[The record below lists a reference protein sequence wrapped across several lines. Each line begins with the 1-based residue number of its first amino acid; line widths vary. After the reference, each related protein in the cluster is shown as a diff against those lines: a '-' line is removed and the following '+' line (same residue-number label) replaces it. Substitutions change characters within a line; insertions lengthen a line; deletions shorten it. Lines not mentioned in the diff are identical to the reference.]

1 LKYSASH
8 SCALLLLLGLFH
20 GLSGR
25 AVASPQDADEQLA
38 VHQQRARAAEER
50 QDFATAVREYKTMAD
65 AVPGNAELQSNLG
78 VALYF
83 NRDLKQAADT
93 LRRAEA
99 LKPAL
104 YTPHLFTGLAMA
116 QLGKPDA
123 SVVELEKAVAIN
135 GADPLAHLWLGYEY
149 TAQSRFEKAAEQ
161 MRIAAQQKPDDQ
173 DAWFALGRCYL
184 ELGKQATVELLHAA
198 PDGGRTWQLAGEQY
212 EAQGNN
218 GKALKLYMGAL
229 ERRPDLAVLRE
240 RVVALGAAISAASAA
255 SDRNHADEDRLY
267 NLVHTYQVKAR
278 ASFEHVAQIDP
289 DSYRAHQVLGD
300 SYAASDRFDDAIPE
314 YRLALKRKPDLPGI
328 HGDLCN
334 ALSRTGRIQ
343 EAIKECDA
351 EIAASPYSANAYVQD
366 ARLHVLQDDNPP
378 AAMLLQKAL
387 ALDRP
392 PVAAYKLKARIDLAQ
407 KQYPAAIEAL
417 TRYLAAESKDASA
430 WFLLARA
437 YKAVG
442 NSTQM
447 AQAIATYKKT
457 SDAAK
462 GSREVQRALDIQRD
476 RDALPGETDP
486 KEGSP
491 L

>member
-1 LKYSASH
+1 MKYLASQ
-8 SCALLLLLGLFH
+8 CVLLLLPGFFH
-20 GLSGR
+20 GLN
-25 AVASPQDADEQLA
+25 ALAQDSDEQLA
-38 VHQQRARAAEER
+38 IHQQRARAAEER
-50 QDFATAVREYKTMAD
+50 QDFATAVREYKAMVD
-65 AVPGNAELQSNLG
+65 ALPGNAELQSNLG

-83 NRDLKQAADT
+83 NHNLKQAADT
-93 LRRAEA
+93 LRQAEA
-99 LKPAL
+99 LKPGL

-123 SVVELEKAVAIN
+123 AVVELEKAVAIN

-149 TAQSRFEKAAEQ
+149 TAQSHFEKAAEQ
-161 MRIAAQQKPDDQ
+161 IQVSAQQKPKDQ

-184 ELGKQATVELLHAA
+184 ELGKQATVQLLHEA

-218 GKALKLYMGAL
+218 GKALKLYMGAF

-240 RVVALGAAISAASAA
+240 RVVALGGTVAPANAARSV
-255 SDRNHADEDRLY
+255 NHAEEDRLY
-267 NLVHTYQVKAR
+267 GLVQTYQSKTREA
-278 ASFEHVAQIDP
+278 FEHVAHIDP

-300 SYAASDRFDDAIPE
+300 SFSASDRFDDAIPE
-314 YRLALKRKPDLPGI
+314 YRKVLERKPDLPGI

-334 ALSRTGRIQ
+334 ALSRTGRIP
-343 EAIKECDA
+343 EAIRECDA
-351 EIAASPYSANAYVQD
+351 EIAASPYSAGAYVQD
-366 ARLHVLQDDNPP
+366 ARLHVLEDDHAQ
-378 AAMLLQKAL
+378 AAALLQKAL

-392 PVAAYKLKARIDLAQ
+392 PVSAYKLKARIDVAQ
-407 KQYPAAIEAL
+407 KQYPAAIDAL
-417 TRYLAAESKDASA
+417 NRYLAVESKDASA

-442 NSTQM
+442 NSAKM
-447 AQAIATYKKT
+447 AQAIETYKKT
-457 SDAAK
+457 SEAAK
-462 GSREVQRALDIQRD
+462 GSGEVQRALDTQHD
-476 RDALPGETDP
+476 RDALPGEADP